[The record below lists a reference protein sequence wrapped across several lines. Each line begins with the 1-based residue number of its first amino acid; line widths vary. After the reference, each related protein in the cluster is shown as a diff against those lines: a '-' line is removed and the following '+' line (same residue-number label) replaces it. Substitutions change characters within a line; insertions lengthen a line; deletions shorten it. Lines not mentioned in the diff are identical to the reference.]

1 MITLGEK
8 QMGKM
13 KSQIGLDEYQIK
25 IDEYTSNVDW
35 ANIGNVTINTTAG
48 SNGSF
53 SSGQIFTIGAD
64 TSWTATTPYVM
75 NQSGRMDITG
85 DDADI
90 NMNGKSLKTWM
101 EAVESRLA
109 ILQPNTKL
117 EAEWAELK
125 ELGDRYRA
133 MEKEIH
139 DKMKTWDILKKPE

>member
-53 SSGQIFTIGAD
+53 SSGKIFTIGPDNPIKIRHYAD
-64 TSWTATTPYVM
+64 MIAGLMGWNGVINWDTKPRRPGEIYWLNS
-75 NQSGRMDITG
+75 DHKLITKTLG
-85 DDADI
+85 WQPKVA
-90 NMNGKSLKTWM
+90 LKDG
-101 EAVESRLA
+101 
-109 ILQPNTKL
+109 LQMTIDFWQNKL
-117 EAEWAELK
+117 CK
-125 ELGDRYRA
+125 
-133 MEKEIH
+133 
-139 DKMKTWDILKKPE
+139 